1 VAERECEMP
10 LKDHLC
16 RGPLYRVT
24 DNGHRRYL
32 CMGAIKRLIRE
43 NHEIEIGEN
52 VPRKFKN
59 EEPDIFIMDPP
70 LKRKSIFKDIED
82 KKNRSRS

>member
-1 VAERECEMP
+1 
-10 LKDHLC
+10 
-16 RGPLYRVT
+16 
-24 DNGHRRYL
+24 
-32 CMGAIKRLIRE
+32 MGAIKRLIRE